1 MGSLPLW
8 ETFFGVVT
16 PVKLLDLTNPTNLL
30 LRRLTIEA
38 PGTYHHSLIVA
49 NLAETAAYD
58 IGANAHAARVGGYY
72 HDVGKL
78 KFPHYFVENL
88 DGENPHDHLD
98 PINSSN
104 IIMSHVSYGLTLAS
118 EHRLPQFVRDIIK
131 EHHGTTL
138 LQYFYSKAR
147 ETGEQF
153 DEKDFRYPYIIPQT
167 RESACVMLADSVEA
181 AVRSMIPKIQ
191 SVDEVEKTIRF
202 IIRGKLNDGQL
213 AESDLSIRDVTVI
226 EQSFFRVLKGMYHE
240 RIAYPS
246 QKEESKGKE

>member
-1 MGSLPLW
+1 
-8 ETFFGVVT
+8 
-16 PVKLLDLTNPTNLL
+16 
-30 LRRLTIEA
+30 
-38 PGTYHHSLIVA
+38 
-49 NLAETAAYD
+49 
-58 IGANAHAARVGGYY
+58 
-72 HDVGKL
+72 VGKL

-98 PINSSN
+98 PTNSSQL
-104 IIMSHVSYGLTLAS
+104 IMSHVSYGLTLAT
-118 EHRLPQFVRDIIK
+118 EHRLPQFVRDIIR

-147 ETGEQF
+147 ETGTQY
-153 DEKDFRYPYIIPQT
+153 DEKDFRYPYTIPQT

-213 AESDLSIRDVTVI
+213 AESQLSIKDVTVI

-240 RIAYPS
+240 RIAYPAP
-246 QKEESKGKE
+246 KAEGKPA

>member
-1 MGSLPLW
+1 
-8 ETFFGVVT
+8 
-16 PVKLLDLTNPTNLL
+16 LL

-72 HDVGKL
+72 HDIGKL
-78 KFPHYFVENL
+78 KFPHFFAENL

-98 PINSSN
+98 PLNSVQ

-131 EHHGTTL
+131 EHHGTTK
-138 LQYFYSKAR
+138 LQFFYAKAK
-147 ETGEQF
+147 ESNPNT
-153 DEKDFRYPYIIPQT
+153 DEKDYRYPYEVPQT

-181 AVRSMIPKIQ
+181 AVRANMPKLN
-191 SVDEVEKTIRF
+191 SVDEVEKTIK
-202 IIRGKLNDGQL
+202 IIVRGKLNDAQL
-213 AESDLSIRDVTVI
+213 ADSQLSIKDVTII

-240 RIAYPS
+240 RIAYP
-246 QKEESKGKE
+246 KVPAAATAGEAVDDR